1 MKSEMI
7 LQQMMKLQGRK
18 VQKKKQDLYN
28 QYWKQVKE
36 EQLAANHGKEPQ
48 VFDLLKNICKN
59 MEQGQADAEQKRKEE
74 EEAAKE

>member
-1 MKSEMI
+1 M
-7 LQQMMKLQGRK
+7 
-18 VQKKKQDLYN
+18 
-28 QYWKQVKE
+28 KE
-36 EQLAANHGKEPQ
+36 EQLAANNGKEPQ

>member
-1 MKSEMI
+1 MI

-36 EQLAANHGKEPQ
+36 EQLAANNGKEPQ